1 MKVDCMIVSKDRP
14 TEIALLLQSLRTQK
28 YPFRNIYIF
37 DDRSGV
43 PYNQYHF
50 INVIISQLKLEG
62 HNVIMWRNEIPLG
75 VTRLRQQMVEKIMEY
90 SDFEALLRCD
100 DDNLFEPDYIERLVK
115 CLEQGYDI
123 ASGLVPPCGFG
134 QIKRETKY
142 EKPFIADITLDDKG
156 NIKELKDVCGMLY
169 LEKEIIPTVS
179 FRSMALIK
187 REVHEKVK
195 YEDNLGFCSF
205 REEQFFSFR
214 ALLEGFKIGVD
225 TGAIA
230 YHLNCPSGGE
240 RTQSYYDNLQ
250 RNNELLNKFCIK
262 EFQKNGD
269 FLQKYKDKILEKQ
282 NAN

>member
-1 MKVDCMIVSKDRP
+1 
-14 TEIALLLQSLRTQK
+14 LLQSLRTQK

-123 ASGLVPPCGFG
+123 ASGIVPPCRFG